1 MEILREIS
9 RLSVDGNIG
18 DTSPTDICVLRAH
31 PPSHLDADA
40 HLQFATEKIH
50 ETVLFDKICNDQLF
64 PQSTPSKPSLNII
77 FFPDT
82 KWKPIAKNPT
92 QRDQL
97 CNYLRLDDALLAYI
111 LSSRSGWYH
120 VAGDKQY
127 NFMIKDYL
135 YMLAWT
141 FDPTTLETRAMLAA
155 RSDYKE
161 RSSLKNKY
169 GEFHLPGLRVA
180 HLYHPLSLACLCLTD
195 FVFYFDKLI
204 VDEGYTIGD
213 IEKDT
218 GHGLWVKDKT
228 QTQEFDLEKL
238 MVASRNI
245 AKIIGLFANLFKSVE
260 ITHTIIESLQDKK
273 TWKEWYSRDDTES
286 LKNFDHCT
294 ASFSSAIGL
303 LKLRIKTIKQ
313 SGRVMDERAK
323 AQSNI
328 AALIRR
334 EDAVTGHRLAEAS
347 KKLAE
352 ATKKDSSDMKVIA
365 IMTMAFLPA
374 TFFAALF
381 DLPTLA
387 WDQPQVITNNFWVYW
402 AFTLPTTLLIFAL
415 WYILNEHN
423 LFRWLRR
430 KNKGSD
436 IEMNPYYG
444 LSKGPYVNTGLVERD
459 EGRKSKPRSN
469 FTGLFQWTSS
479 T

>member
-9 RLSVDGNIG
+9 RLSVDGSIG
-18 DTSPTDICVLRAH
+18 DTSPTEICLLRAH
-31 PPSHLDADA
+31 PPSHPDADA
-40 HLQFATEKIH
+40 HLEFSTENIH
-50 ETVLFDKICNDQLF
+50 EAALFDKIRNDQLF
-64 PQSTPSKPSLNII
+64 PQSTPPTPSLSLI
-77 FFPDT
+77 FFPDF
-82 KWKPIAKNPT
+82 KWKPISKDPI

-111 LSSRSGWYH
+111 VSSRSGWYH
-120 VAGDKQY
+120 VASDNQY

-141 FDPTTLETRAMLAA
+141 FDPVTLETRAMLAA
-155 RSDYKE
+155 RSDYKK
-161 RSSLKNKY
+161 RSSLKNRH
-169 GEFHLPGLRVA
+169 GEFYLPGLRVA

-213 IEKDT
+213 IEEDT
-218 GHGLWVKDKT
+218 GHGLWVKGKP
-228 QTQEFDLEKL
+228 QKGFDLEKL
-238 MVASRNI
+238 MTASRNI

-260 ITHTIIESLQDKK
+260 ITQTIIESLQDKK
-273 TWKEWYSRDDTES
+273 TWEEWYGRDDAES

-294 ASFSSAIGL
+294 TSFSSAVGL

-323 AQSNI
+323 AQSNVI

-334 EDAVTGHRLAEAS
+334 QDAVTGHRLAEAS

-381 DLPTLA
+381 DQPTLA
-387 WDQPQVITNNFWVYW
+387 WDQPQVITSNFWVYW
-402 AFTLPTTLLIFAL
+402 ALTIPTTLIIFAL
-415 WYILNEHN
+415 WYILNEYN
-423 LFRWLRR
+423 ILRWR
-430 KNKGSD
+430 KRKTEDSD

-444 LSKGPYVNTGLVERD
+444 LSEGTFGNTLLVDPNE
-459 EGRKSKPRSN
+459 EVKSRTRTN
-469 FTGLFQWTSS
+469 FTGLF
-479 T
+479 

>member
-9 RLSVDGNIG
+9 RLSVDGRIE
-18 DTSPTDICVLRAH
+18 DISPSEICVLRAY
-31 PPSHLDADA
+31 PPSQPEPDANLEFDPLERISQA
-40 HLQFATEKIH
+40 I
-50 ETVLFDKICNDQLF
+50 LFDKIRNDQLF
-64 PQSTPSKPSLNII
+64 PQSIPPKPSLNII

-82 KWKPIAKNPT
+82 KWKPVTKDKT
-92 QRDQL
+92 LRDQL
-97 CNYLRLDDALLAYI
+97 CSYLRLDDALLAY
-111 LSSRSGWYH
+111 LMSSRSGWYH
-120 VAGDKQY
+120 VASDRRY

-141 FDPTTLETRAMLAA
+141 FDPTTLETRAMLVA
-155 RSDYKE
+155 RSDYKK
-161 RSSLKNKY
+161 RSSLKNKD
-169 GEFHLPGLRVA
+169 GDFHLPGLRAA

-204 VDEGYTIGD
+204 VDEGYTIGY
-213 IEKDT
+213 IEKNT
-218 GHGLWVKDKT
+218 GHGLWVEDET
-228 QTQEFDLEKL
+228 QTLDFSLETL

-245 AKIIGLFANLFKSVE
+245 ARIIGIFANLFKSVE
-260 ITHTIIESLQDKK
+260 VTHTMIESLQDKK
-273 TWKEWYSRDDTES
+273 TWKEWYGRDDTES
-286 LKNFDHCT
+286 LANFEYCT
-294 ASFSSAIGL
+294 ASFNSAVGL

-347 KKLAE
+347 KELAE
-352 ATKKDSSDMKVIA
+352 ATRKDSSDMKVIA

-415 WYILNEHN
+415 WYILNEYKV
-423 LFRWLRR
+423 LAWWKR
-430 KNKGSD
+430 KGNDGS
-436 IEMNPYYG
+436 IEMDPYNGLPKGFFENPG
-444 LSKGPYVNTGLVERD
+444 LAEHNGQR
-459 EGRKSKPRSN
+459 KPRTPYN
-469 FTGLFQWTSS
+469 FLGFSRWM
-479 T
+479 